1 MHRRDHGFAGHFGIA
16 VGDGDGG
23 LLVQAKQ
30 HLRLGIAEIID
41 NAVVQ
46 SAVARARRERDIGN
60 IERA

>member
-16 VGDGDGG
+16 VRDGDGS

-30 HLRLGIAEIID
+30 HLWLGIAEIID